1 MNIDF
6 ASHLDTLAAQAPTW
20 GYALI
25 FLFMAIESSFIPFP
39 SEVVM
44 VPAGFLAARGELSFG
59 SPRLDFAA
67 AVLVGVLGSLAGAYV
82 NYFLASKLGDTF
94 LRRHGKYFFLDP
106 ARLDRCEDLFRRYGD
121 LTTFACR
128 LLPVIRQL
136 ISLPAGLAKMPL
148 GRFTVFTALGA
159 GMWTVILTAIG
170 YYLGHATTDM
180 TYEQVLARAKELL
193 SRNYGW
199 IILGVVCFCILYII
213 LKRRVMHMPA
223 KPAERPSG
231 AAKEDNA

>member
-6 ASHLDTLAAQAPTW
+6 ASHLNTFAAHASTW
-20 GYALI
+20 GYVLI
-25 FLFMAIESSFIPFP
+25 FVFMTIESSFIPFP

-59 SPRLDFAA
+59 SPVLDFVV
-67 AVLVGVLGSLAGAYV
+67 AVCVGVLGSLAGAYI
-82 NYFLASKLGDTF
+82 NYFLANKLGDAF
-94 LRRHGKYFFLDP
+94 LRHHGKYFFLTP

-136 ISLPAGLAKMPL
+136 ISLPAGAAKMPL

-159 GMWTVILTAIG
+159 GIWSAILAAVG
-170 YYLGHATTDM
+170 YYIGRATSDM
-180 TYEQVLARAKELL
+180 TYEEVLAQSKVLI
-193 SRNYGW
+193 SRNYIW
-199 IILGVVCFCILYII
+199 VILGVVCFCILYIA
-213 LKRRVMHMPA
+213 LKHRVMQMPG
-223 KPAERPSG
+223 KPVNHLEAD
-231 AAKEDNA
+231 EDDD

>member
-6 ASHLDTLAAQAPTW
+6 ASHLNTLSAYAPTW

-25 FLFMAIESSFIPFP
+25 FAFMTIESSFIPFP

-67 AVLVGVLGSLAGAYV
+67 AVGVGVLGSLAGAYI
-82 NYFLASKLGDTF
+82 NYFLASKLGDSF
-94 LRRHGKYFFLDP
+94 LRRHGKYFFLTP
-106 ARLDRCEDLFRRYGD
+106 ARLDRCEDVFRRYGD

-136 ISLPAGLAKMPL
+136 ISLPAGIARMPL
-148 GRFTVFTALGA
+148 GRFTIFTALGA
-159 GMWTVILTAIG
+159 GFWSAILVAIG
-170 YYLGHATTDM
+170 YYIGNATTDM
-180 TYEQVLARAKELL
+180 TYDQVLSCSKETL
-193 SRNYGW
+193 SRHYGW
-199 IILGVVCFCILYII
+199 IILGIVCFCILYIA
-213 LKRRVMHMPA
+213 LKRRVMQMPGGH
-223 KPAERPSG
+223 PAEHFEHDG
-231 AAKEDNA
+231 EEDD